1 MNAKTLAATFA
12 AAMLCASQAQ
22 AQTEI
27 QWWHSMGGALGD
39 RVSDLAGKFNA
50 SQQDYKVITTYKG
63 QYPVSM
69 TAAIAAFRAGNAPHI
84 LQVFE
89 VGTAT
94 MMAAKGAIVPV
105 AKVMTDARE
114 PFDPKAYLPT
124 VAGYYTDLK
133 GNMLSFPFNSSTA
146 LFYIN
151 KGAFKKAGLEPKAPE
166 TWKQFVAT
174 AEKLK
179 AAGQQCVYTTSWP
192 SWVHIENFSAWH
204 NVPIG
209 TKQNGMGGFDTQF
222 TVNSPLH
229 VRHVAMLGDLAKKGL
244 FTYAGRTNQGD
255 AKFSS
260 GECAMFT
267 GSASAQGGI
276 KKSGK
281 VDWSVHFLPYYDD
294 VKGAPQNSIIGG
306 ASLWVMAGRKPLE
319 YKGVAKFLAFLS
331 RPEIQMDWHT
341 GTGYV
346 PITMAAYEMT
356 RKTGYYDKEPGAET
370 TIKQLTHKAPTAN
383 SKGLR
388 FGNFVQGR
396 EVIEEEME
404 AVFAGSKDAKTAMN
418 DAVKRGNDILRK
430 FEAANK

>member
-1 MNAKTLAATFA
+1 MKFASVAILAGA
-12 AAMLCASQAQ
+12 ALLAGAAH

-27 QWWHSMGGALGD
+27 EWWHSMGGALGD
-39 RVSDLAGKFNA
+39 KVNDLATKFNA
-50 SQQDYKVITTYKG
+50 SQKDYKVVATYKG

-69 TAAIAAFRAGNAPHI
+69 TAAIAAFRAGKAPHI

-105 AKVMTDARE
+105 AKVMADAKE

-151 KGAFKKAGLEPKAPE
+151 KDAFKKAGLEPKAPT
-166 TWKQFVAT
+166 TWKELIAA

-179 AAGQQCVYTTSWP
+179 AAGQQCVYTTAWP

-222 TVNSPLH
+222 SVNSPLH
-229 VRHVAMLGDLAKKGL
+229 VRHVAMLGDMAKKGL

-276 KKSGK
+276 KKAGK
-281 VDWSVHFLPYYDD
+281 VDWSVHFLPYHDD

-306 ASLWVMAGRKPLE
+306 ASLWVMAGRKPAE
-319 YKGVAKFLAFLS
+319 YKGVAKLLAFLS

-341 GTGYV
+341 STGYV
-346 PITMAAYEMT
+346 PITMAAYELT
-356 RKTGYYDKEPGAET
+356 RKSGYYEKEPGAET
-370 TIKQLTHKAPTAN
+370 TIKQLTHKTPTAN

-404 AVFAGSKDAKTAMN
+404 AVFAGTKDAKTALN

-430 FEAANK
+430 FEATAK